1 MIEKDK
7 EWEDYLLS
15 IGVVDLSNDEEIDRK
30 LDEVERA
37 DPRYQQALREAIE
50 EVISSK
56 NKPLEQLSKED
67 LIDWLLSLGD

>member
-7 EWEDYLLS
+7 GWEDYLLS
-15 IGVVDLSNDEEIDRK
+15 IGIVDLTNDEEIDRK

-37 DPRYQQALREAIE
+37 DPEYQQTLREAIE